1 MLLREYYKGLRLVF
15 PNFFLLRN
23 WLNSSIF
30 KVSRQAPELF
40 PQPPTTA
47 VPVEHE
53 NDVSNKRAPA
63 FETFAPSGRGS
74 SFQLLQ
80 ALKIIVSRQHLIS
93 HQHLKYNAGM
103 IG

>member
-1 MLLREYYKGLRLVF
+1 MTRTLSVEEEIQK
-15 PNFFLLRN
+15 PD
-23 WLNSSIF
+23 
-30 KVSRQAPELF
+30 PELS
-40 PQPPTTA
+40 PQPPTTI

-80 ALKIIVSRQHLIS
+80 ALKIIVSY
-93 HQHLKYNAGM
+93 QHLKCNSEM